1 MASGWGLGGARSR
14 DLMVVAG
21 LPAVLAGLGLC
32 WLLTRPAGPG
42 AAAVAGAVAL
52 GAAVVLV
59 GLGALPTIGSRPSS
73 RVIGVVAAL
82 WLMAVVSGAW
92 LRTSDVSGV
101 APLDVDLGDLAEVL
115 GDGAPEVI
123 AGAAAV
129 AVLAWAVLDLLTG
142 IEIPVPVVAVL
153 AAIGVL
159 TVAISGHASV
169 HAWGPVVVGAHALAA
184 AWWCGTL
191 AAMVLSLRGRSGWAT
206 TLPAFSQRAAWA
218 VGVVAVTGVIA
229 GLAEVG
235 GLGEFG
241 STGYGRVL
249 LAKLAGLLVLVGFGW
264 WHRRRWVPAA
274 GRHRISEVASIR
286 AGVVE
291 ILLMAVVLG
300 LAAGLS
306 ATSPG

>member
-101 APLDVDLGDLAEVL
+101 APLDVDL
-115 GDGAPEVI
+115 
-123 AGAAAV
+123 
-129 AVLAWAVLDLLTG
+129 
-142 IEIPVPVVAVL
+142 
-153 AAIGVL
+153 
-159 TVAISGHASV
+159 
-169 HAWGPVVVGAHALAA
+169 
-184 AWWCGTL
+184 
-191 AAMVLSLRGRSGWAT
+191 
-206 TLPAFSQRAAWA
+206 
-218 VGVVAVTGVIA
+218 VT
-229 GLAEVG
+229 
-235 GLGEFG
+235 
-241 STGYGRVL
+241 SPRC
-249 LAKLAGLLVLVGFGW
+249 
-264 WHRRRWVPAA
+264 
-274 GRHRISEVASIR
+274 
-286 AGVVE
+286 
-291 ILLMAVVLG
+291 
-300 LAAGLS
+300 S
-306 ATSPG
+306 ATARPR